1 MEQGTGKTLVTI
13 RRIEKLVKL
22 KRVNNIIIV
31 ALSAGVP
38 NWVSE
43 LYTFLKEPD
52 KYNIIEYEGKVV
64 KRQQMIKDSK
74 KNNKI
79 NILIMNY
86 EKADKDR
93 KWLIKFNPDMLV
105 CDESQKIKNRKAKVT
120 KALSSVSNK
129 CDYCYILTGTPIS
142 LGYEDV
148 YGQFLVM
155 NPKLL
160 GTRWKD
166 FEDKFLK
173 LGGFMGKQV
182 DGYRNLKSLKRIIH
196 DNSYIVKKKDCLDL
210 PKVTEQKLYCELS
223 PKARKAYNEL
233 DKELMAEFDGLDLGW
248 VYLNNKDL
256 LDTFVKGVHEF
267 SQKDLIVLDNALT
280 KTMKLQQ
287 ITGGFI
293 KNTET
298 EKTMLIDKS
307 KLNLLIDTV
316 ESCNKP
322 LVIFCRYRAEIDT
335 IKATFSKLRVEELSG
350 HTKDKGKVNKDF
362 QKGKYDI
369 LVVQIKTGS
378 ASINLT
384 KASTAIFYSWS
395 SSYIDVAQ
403 AKARL
408 DRIGQTSPVSIIF
421 LVSKNTVDELSLQV
435 LSRRE
440 KMSKNLLDKSRK
452 KG

>member
-1 MEQGTGKTLVTI
+1 MI
-13 RRIEKLVKL
+13 RRTETLSKLSKVK
-22 KRVNNIIIV
+22 NIVIV

-43 LYTFLKEPD
+43 LGEFLKKPEQ
-52 KYNIIEYEGKVV
+52 YNIIEYEGKAA

-74 KNNKI
+74 KSNKI

-93 KWLIKFNPDMLV
+93 KWLIKFKPDMLI

-142 LGYEDV
+142 LGYEDI

-155 NPKLL
+155 NQKIL
-160 GTRWKD
+160 GARWVD
-166 FEDKFLK
+166 FEDRYLVK
-173 LGGFMGKQV
+173 GGFMGKQV
-182 DGYRNLKSLKRIIH
+182 VGHKNIKSLKRIIH

-223 PKARKAYNEL
+223 SKARKAYNEL
-233 DKELMAEFDGLDLGW
+233 DKELMAEVEGIDLID
-248 VYLNNKDL
+248 N
-256 LDTFVKGVHEF
+256 FVKGK
-267 SQKDLIVLDNALT
+267 QLTTKDLIVLDNALT

-335 IKATFSKLRVEELSG
+335 IKATFSKLRIEELSG
-350 HTKDKGKVNKDF
+350 KTKDKGKVNKDF

-369 LVVQIKTGS
+369 LIVQIKTGS

-408 DRIGQTSPVSIIF
+408 DRIGQTSPVNIYF
-421 LVSKNTVDELSLQV
+421 LVSRNTVDEVSLKV
-435 LSRRE
+435 LDRRE
-440 KMSKNLLDKSRK
+440 KMSKNLLDNPREKR
-452 KG
+452 

>member
-13 RRIEKLVKL
+13 RRIEKLVRL
-22 KRVNNIIIV
+22 KKINNIIIV

-64 KRQQMIKDSK
+64 KRQQMIKNSK
-74 KNNKI
+74 TSNKI

-93 KWLIKFNPDMLV
+93 KWLIKLKPDMLI

-173 LGGFMGKQV
+173 LGGFMGKQI

-223 PKARKAYNEL
+223 PKARKAYDKL
-233 DKELMAEFDGLDLGW
+233 DKELMAEFE
-248 VYLNNKDL
+248 
-256 LDTFVKGVHEF
+256 GVPLFGIDSTSQIIDFYEQ
-267 SQKDLIVLDNALT
+267 QKDLIALDNALT

-298 EKTMLIDKS
+298 GKTMLIDKS

-452 KG
+452 NG